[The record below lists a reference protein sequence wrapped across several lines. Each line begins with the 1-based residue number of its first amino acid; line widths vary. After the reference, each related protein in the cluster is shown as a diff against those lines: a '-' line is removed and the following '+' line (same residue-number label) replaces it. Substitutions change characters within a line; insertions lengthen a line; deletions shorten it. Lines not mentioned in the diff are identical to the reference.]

1 MLLRENKF
9 LKKVLLLFRENKFL
23 RKVTF
28 LRMNEVENLYHATPQ
43 HYYKC
48 IRQRFGNEKIG
59 KLIHRLFFFLV
70 IVIDF

>member
-1 MLLRENKF
+1 
-9 LKKVLLLFRENKFL
+9 LLFLHSSSFYILYRENKFL

-48 IRQRFGNEKIG
+48 IRERFGNEKIG
-59 KLIHRLFFFLV
+59 KKFLL
-70 IVIDF
+70 

>member
-1 MLLRENKF
+1 LAYNDKHDLACCSQIHPPSTC
-9 LKKVLLLFRENKFL
+9 RENKFL

-48 IRQRFGNEKIG
+48 IRERFGNEKIG
-59 KLIHRLFFFLV
+59 
-70 IVIDF
+70 